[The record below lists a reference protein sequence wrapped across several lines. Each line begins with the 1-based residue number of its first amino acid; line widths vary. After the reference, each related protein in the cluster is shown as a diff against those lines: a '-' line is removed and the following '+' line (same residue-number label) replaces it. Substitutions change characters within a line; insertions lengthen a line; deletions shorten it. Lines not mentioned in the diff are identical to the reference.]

1 MNEKCW
7 LKEECNQKDCD
18 RFCLRYFKLDYLYE
32 QALITL
38 EQRKRINFMLDEK
51 ETDREAFERLKI
63 INDNI
68 VEFIK
73 EGKNVYLHSINCG
86 NGKTAWALRLVQ
98 DYFNNIWPSS
108 DLRCRAL
115 FIHVP
120 TFLLALKDN
129 ISVKNDCITHIKEN
143 ILECD
148 IVIWDEIGT
157 KTTTPFEVENL
168 LSIINTR
175 LNNKKSNIYTSNL
188 SGEEL
193 QQKVGDRL
201 YPRIINLSEDIEFFS
216 FDKRGLI

>member
-18 RFCLRYFKLDYLYE
+18 RFCLRHFKLDYLYE

-38 EQRKRINFMLDEK
+38 EQRKRINFMLDE
-51 ETDREAFERLKI
+51 REIDKQAFERLKI

-68 VEFIK
+68 VDFIK
-73 EGKNVYLHSINCG
+73 EGKNVYLHSVNCG

-129 ISVKNDCITHIKEN
+129 ISMKNDYITHIKEN

-201 YPRIINLSEDIEFFS
+201 YSRIINLSEDIEFFS